1 MKIERQPV
9 RVSTVIGENAGQSVL
24 EGSVSLPV
32 DAPEIGRLLRVRAH
46 PVIMRYEVAEEQI
59 LIEGAVDLEALYA
72 SFHEVDGGEDTSA
85 EVVLEERLEIGRWDR
100 QLPFE
105 FVLDIAGAEPGLPAK
120 VAVSADRISYELQDD
135 KRSVTVDLVL
145 GFSGTVYRIDEHSLT
160 TQATA
165 DYEVHREQRR
175 IRLPLES
182 VSVRGQ
188 ERIQGFLAFGGRVLP
203 QKVLSLTIRPS
214 GEPTVRFSD
223 GTAEIRSALTCAV
236 LYTASEV
243 GAAYVEWPEE
253 LVFVTTVTV
262 PENLYKAMVSVDFST
277 ADVQWQTIDTEEK
290 RGMGI
295 EATVFA
301 DLKIDQ
307 VMETAVITDLVAEEP
322 YQVAVR
328 KDWLLLR
335 EAVGEG
341 RQHTLT
347 EASLQLPAG
356 ALPIERLLLSEA
368 TARLEDV
375 HVLGDKVAVEGVAD
389 IEIVYVGRSGE
400 TTSLTTC
407 SWPAGIF
414 FEIEVPVPGAEP
426 GLERKAEVGVEKVRV
441 DVINRETVAVE
452 LDLVTTVALSRSIE
466 LDHVVEAVEVGPPH
480 PDPPSYTFLV
490 LQAGDTLWKIAQR
503 YHTQTEAILRCN
515 KWLESESS
523 ELTPGM
529 KLCIPRRRESKG
541 G

>member
-32 DAPEIGRLLRVRAH
+32 DAPEIGRLLLVRAH

-188 ERIQGFLAFGGRVLP
+188 ERIQGFLAFGDACAPKGPV
-203 QKVLSLTIRPS
+203 LTIRPS
-214 GEPTVRFSD
+214 GANGS
-223 GTAEIRSALTCAV
+223 
-236 LYTASEV
+236 
-243 GAAYVEWPEE
+243 
-253 LVFVTTVTV
+253 VFRRNGGD
-262 PENLYKAMVSVDFST
+262 PFGPHLCGL
-277 ADVQWQTIDTEEK
+277 IH
-290 RGMGI
+290 
-295 EATVFA
+295 
-301 DLKIDQ
+301 
-307 VMETAVITDLVAEEP
+307 
-322 YQVAVR
+322 
-328 KDWLLLR
+328 
-335 EAVGEG
+335 
-341 RQHTLT
+341 RQ
-347 EASLQLPAG
+347 
-356 ALPIERLLLSEA
+356 
-368 TARLEDV
+368 
-375 HVLGDKVAVEGVAD
+375 
-389 IEIVYVGRSGE
+389 
-400 TTSLTTC
+400 
-407 SWPAGIF
+407 
-414 FEIEVPVPGAEP
+414 
-426 GLERKAEVGVEKVRV
+426 
-441 DVINRETVAVE
+441 
-452 LDLVTTVALSRSIE
+452 
-466 LDHVVEAVEVGPPH
+466 
-480 PDPPSYTFLV
+480 
-490 LQAGDTLWKIAQR
+490 
-503 YHTQTEAILRCN
+503 
-515 KWLESESS
+515 
-523 ELTPGM
+523 
-529 KLCIPRRRESKG
+529 
-541 G
+541 